1 MTFYSR
7 QFTFA
12 IVTVFLFASV
22 LVAQDRSKQTVEEGW
37 SVPDEP
43 FNCEM
48 NSLYM
53 DILGNALPEQIQ
65 NRNVLIIVARLGK
78 GETSRSFNQRRL
90 HNALQYQVDRIKIAP
105 EKVILAEG
113 ERVANG
119 LGRLEFYLNGKMTG
133 SLLIQKNR
141 DFCTDCCENRDP
153 NYYPEKGR
161 VKSKPKKRQRRG

>member
-1 MTFYSR
+1 MA
-7 QFTFA
+7 A
-12 IVTVFLFASV
+12 IFLFASS
-22 LVAQDRSKQTVEEGW
+22 LIAQDRSKQTVEEGW
-37 SVPDEP
+37 GVPDEP

-65 NRNVLIIVARLGK
+65 DRNVLIIVARLGK

-90 HNALQYQVDRIKIAP
+90 HNALQYQIDRIKIAR
-105 EKVILAEG
+105 EKVILTEG
-113 ERVANG
+113 ERITDG

-141 DFCTDCCENRDP
+141 DFCTDCCEGGDT
-153 NYYPEKGR
+153 NYYPWKAQAEN
-161 VKSKPKKRQRRG
+161 KPKKKRQRRS